1 MKSEARR
8 GRESSP
14 GLIPVLDKDGQQAM
28 KEYQHTHPNATEKPP
43 DALPDDTPLDVSLS
57 EFLAPF
63 YPDVYE
69 EIRGRTFAPKGAPDD
84 DPRFS
89 AFKFSITREGLDCDE
104 ELVSS
109 LHAANVSRGL
119 YFVINA
125 GGDTDKSITRYNAFF
140 VESDKLSIAEQ
151 HARLDAC
158 PIQPSIRVETRNSV
172 HAYWLRAGDCSE
184 AEWRDIQRRLIAY
197 FDGDP
202 KIKNPS
208 RVMRLPTLNHV
219 AYDKEADTFSYK
231 RVEVKEFFPEKR
243 FTVAEMCAAFPPVPE
258 SKQDAKASERE
269 TPDKS
274 ADEYKSWT
282 PLHEELAQRV
292 MAEARKNEAGNY
304 EMRCPVHKGEGSTS
318 LVHFPATGKTACLK
332 EECSYGDVLVAF
344 GLPAFPVSAKVYFGS
359 NQASEG
365 ESRPTD
371 AGEGADE
378 ANGEEFYL
386 TDVGNA
392 KRLVKQHGT
401 SLRYCYPFSN
411 WLSWDGKRWQL
422 DDTGEAERRAKDT
435 ISRVR
440 VEAAYLEDKA
450 TRTAL
455 WNHAKFSE
463 SDARLRAMLSQARS
477 EPGVAVKPEDLDSNL
492 FLLTCNNGTLNL
504 QTGDLRPHRQTDLI
518 TKLAPVDYEPQAEC
532 PLWEAF
538 LATIMGS
545 KPGLINF
552 LRRAIGYS
560 LTGDT
565 SERAMFI
572 MYGSGANGKSTAL
585 ETIRALLGDYATRTP
600 AETLLARR
608 DNAIPNDVAKLKGAR
623 FVSASETD
631 EGRRLAEAQIKDLTG
646 GDTISARFMRAEWF
660 DFKPECKLWLSTNHK
675 PVVRGTD
682 RAIWDRL
689 KLVPFDVRIPEEK
702 QDRKLLS
709 KLKAELPGILAWAV
723 RGCLEWQAEGLGVPD
738 EVRNATGDYQSEMD
752 VLAAFIADCCVL
764 TPNAQASATSLYQ
777 SYKRWCDDNGE
788 KWSNQRVFGS
798 SLAERGFEKRRS
810 GATGAYVWY
819 GIGRAEGTNY

>member
-1 MKSEARR
+1 
-8 GRESSP
+8 
-14 GLIPVLDKDGQQAM
+14 M
-28 KEYQHTHPNATEKPP
+28 KEYQHTHADATEKPP
-43 DALPDDTPLDVSLS
+43 DALPDGASLDVTLT

-69 EIRGRTFAPKGAPDD
+69 EIRGRTFAPKGAPED
-84 DPRFS
+84 DPRFG
-89 AFKFSITREGLDCDE
+89 AIKFSFTREGLDCDE
-104 ELVSS
+104 ELLSS
-109 LHAANVSRGL
+109 LHAVNVTRGL
-119 YFVINA
+119 YFTPNS

-158 PIQPSIRVETRNSV
+158 PLQPSIRVETRNSV

-208 RVMRLPTLNHV
+208 RVMRLPVFNHV
-219 AYDKEADTFSYK
+219 SYDKEAGTFSYK
-231 RVEVKEFFPEKR
+231 QVEVKEFFPEKR
-243 FTVAEMCAAFPPVPE
+243 FTVAEMCAAFPPAPE
-258 SKQDAKASERE
+258 SKQAAKADARQ
-269 TPDKS
+269 TPEQS
-274 ADEYKSWT
+274 AGEYKSWI
-282 PLHEELAQRV
+282 PLHEELARRV
-292 MAEARKNEAGNY
+292 IAEAKKNEAENY
-304 EMRCPVHKGEGSTS
+304 EMRCPVHRGEGSTS

-332 EECSYGDVLVAF
+332 GCSYGDVLVAF

-359 NQASEG
+359 KQESESKAEPVNEDDHDG
-365 ESRPTD
+365 NSE
-371 AGEGADE
+371 AGD
-378 ANGEEFYL
+378 EEFRC

-392 KRLVKQHGT
+392 KRLVKQHGRV
-401 SLRYCYPFSN
+401 LRYCYPWGKF
-411 WLSWDGKRWQL
+411 LTWDEKRWQI
-422 DDTGEAERRAKDT
+422 DITGEADRRAKAT
-435 ISRVR
+435 IAGVY
-440 VEAAYLEDKA
+440 VEAAYSSDEA
-450 TRTAL
+450 ARTAL
-455 WNHAKFSE
+455 ARHALKSE
-463 SDARLRAMLSQARS
+463 SDARIKAMLSQAQS
-477 EPGVAVKPEDLDSNL
+477 ELGLAVRPEDLDSNS

-504 QTGDLRPHRQTDLI
+504 QTGELRPHRQADLI
-518 TKLAPVDYEPQAEC
+518 TKLAPVDYDAHAEC
-532 PLWEAF
+532 PTWESF
-538 LATIMGS
+538 LGKIMGS

-585 ETIRALLGDYATRTP
+585 ETLRAMLGDYATRTP

-689 KLVPFDVRIPEEK
+689 KLVPFDVRIPENE

-709 KLKAELPGILAWAV
+709 KLKEELPGILAWAV
-723 RGCLEWQAEGLGVPD
+723 RGCLEWQKEGLGVPE
-738 EVRNATGDYQSEMD
+738 EVRNATGAYQSEMD
-752 VLAAFIADCCVL
+752 VLAGFMADCCVQ
-764 TPNAQASATSLYQ
+764 TANAQASATSLYL

-788 KWSNQRVFGS
+788 KWTNQRVFGS

-810 GATGAYVWY
+810 GATGSYVWY

>member
-1 MKSEARR
+1 VIDNRKVIDEMSIAQKRA
-8 GRESSP
+8 
-14 GLIPVLDKDGQQAM
+14 
-28 KEYQHTHPNATEKPP
+28 ATSEKPP
-43 DALPDDTPLDVSLS
+43 DSLPHDTPLDVSLT
-57 EFLAPF
+57 EFLAVF
-63 YPDVYE
+63 YPNPYE
-69 EIRGRTFAPKGAPDD
+69 EIRLRAFGPKKAPDN

-89 AFKFSITREGLDCDE
+89 ALKVGVVCEGLNCDE
-104 ELVSS
+104 ELLNS
-109 LHAANVSRGL
+109 LRVANETRGL
-119 YFVINA
+119 YFVVNA
-125 GGDTDKSITRYNAFF
+125 GGDTDESINRFNAFF
-140 VESDKLSIAEQ
+140 AEIDDMPIAEQ
-151 HARLDAC
+151 HAKYDSA
-158 PIQPSIRVETRNSV
+158 PVQPAIRIETLKSV
-172 HAYWLRAGDCSE
+172 HGYYPIEGKCNRE
-184 AEWRDIQRRLIAY
+184 EWVEVQRRLIHY
-197 FDGDP
+197 FGSDA

-208 RVMRLPTLNHV
+208 RVMRLPAFNHV
-219 AYDKEADTFSYK
+219 SYDKQDGILFYK

-243 FTVAEMCAAFPPVPE
+243 FTVAEMFAAFPPVPE
-258 SKQDAKASERE
+258 SKQNAKADARQ
-269 TPDKS
+269 TPEPS
-274 ADEYKSWT
+274 TDEYKSWT
-282 PLHEELAQRV
+282 PLHEELARRV
-292 MAEARKNEAGNY
+292 IAEAKKNEAGNY
-304 EMRCPVHKGEGSTS
+304 EMRCPVHRGEGSTS

-332 EECSYGDVLVAF
+332 DGCAYSDVLVAF

-359 NQASEG
+359 KQ
-365 ESRPTD
+365 ESKSTAPPVDEDNHDGGTN
-371 AGEGADE
+371 GADDE
-378 ANGEEFYL
+378 KFYC

-392 KRLVKQHGT
+392 KRLVKQHGRD
-401 SLRYCYPFSN
+401 LRYCYPFSN

-422 DDTGEAERRAKDT
+422 DVTGEAERRAKDT
-435 ISRVR
+435 IARVR
-440 VEAAYLEDKA
+440 IEAAYLEDKA
-450 TRTAL
+450 TRAAL
-455 WNHAKFSE
+455 WNHAKISE

-477 EPGVAVKPEDLDSNL
+477 EVGIAIKPDDLDSNP
-492 FLLTCNNGTLNL
+492 LLLNVNNGTLNL
-504 QTGDLRPHRQTDLI
+504 QNGELRPHRQADLI
-518 TKLAPVDYEPQAEC
+518 TKLAPVDYDPHADC
-532 PLWEAF
+532 PMWESF
-538 LATIMGS
+538 LETIMAG
-545 KPGLINF
+545 KPGLTNF
-552 LRRAIGYS
+552 LRRAVGYS

-565 SERAMFI
+565 SERALFI

-585 ETIRALLGDYATRTP
+585 ETIRALLGDYAARTP

-689 KLVPFDVRIPEEK
+689 KLIPFDVRIPENE

-723 RGCLEWQAEGLGVPD
+723 RGCLEWQKEGLGVPE
-738 EVRNATGDYQSEMD
+738 EVRNATGAYQSEMD
-752 VLAAFIADCCVL
+752 VLAGFIADACVL
-764 TPNAQASATSLYQ
+764 TASAQASATSLYQ

>member
-1 MKSEARR
+1 MSILR
-8 GRESSP
+8 
-14 GLIPVLDKDGQQAM
+14 QQV
-28 KEYQHTHPNATEKPP
+28 ETNEKPP
-43 DALPDDTPLDVSLS
+43 DALPDDTPLDVTLT

-69 EIRGRTFAPKGAPDD
+69 EIRGRTFAPKGAPED

-89 AFKFSITREGLDCDE
+89 ALKFGFTRGGLACDE
-104 ELVSS
+104 ELVNS
-109 LHAANVSRGL
+109 LRAVNETRGL
-119 YFVINA
+119 YFVVNR
-125 GGDTDKSITRYNAFF
+125 GGDKDKLITGYTAFF
-140 VESDKLSIAEQ
+140 VESDKATIAEQ

-172 HAYWLRAGDCSE
+172 HAYWLREGDCSE

-219 AYDKEADTFSYK
+219 AYDKEAGTFSYK
-231 RVEVKEFFPEKR
+231 RVEIKEFFPEKR
-243 FTVAEMCAAFPPVPE
+243 FTVAEMCAAFPPAPE
-258 SKQDAKASERE
+258 SKQGAKADARQ
-269 TPDKS
+269 TPEQS
-274 ADEYKSWT
+274 TDEYKSWT
-282 PLHEELAQRV
+282 PLHDELARRV
-292 MAEARKNEAGNY
+292 IAKATKNKAGNW
-304 EMRCPVHKGEGSTS
+304 EMRCPVHRGEGSTS
-318 LVHFPATGKTACLK
+318 LVHIPETGKTACIK
-332 EECSYGDVLVAF
+332 VNGCSYGDVLVAF

-371 AGEGADE
+371 AGDDRADKDDD
-378 ANGEEFYL
+378 EEFYL

-392 KRLVKQHGT
+392 KRLVKQHGAA
-401 SLRYCYPFSN
+401 LRYCYPFSN

-518 TKLAPVDYEPQAEC
+518 TKLAPVDYEPRAEC

-565 SERAMFI
+565 SERALFI

-585 ETIRALLGDYATRTP
+585 ETIRALLGDYAARTP

-660 DFKPECKLWLSTNHK
+660 DFKPECKLWLSTNHR

-682 RAIWDRL
+682 KAIWDRL
-689 KLVPFDVRIPEEK
+689 KLIPFDVRIAEEK

-723 RGCLEWQAEGLGVPD
+723 RGCLEWQAEGLGVPE

>member
-1 MKSEARR
+1 MIILR
-8 GRESSP
+8 
-14 GLIPVLDKDGQQAM
+14 QQV
-28 KEYQHTHPNATEKPP
+28 ETNEKLP
-43 DALPDDTPLDVSLS
+43 DAPPDDTPLEVSLS

-69 EIRGRTFAPKGAPDD
+69 EIRGRTFAPKGAPEGDS
-84 DPRFS
+84 RFS
-89 AFKFSITREGLDCDE
+89 ALKFSIMREGLDCDE
-104 ELVSS
+104 ELVNS
-109 LHAANVSRGL
+109 LRAVNETRGM

-125 GGDTDKSITRYNAFF
+125 GGDTDKSIARYNAWF
-140 VESDKLSIAEQ
+140 VESDNATIAEQ

-184 AEWRDIQRRLIAY
+184 AEWRDIQHRLIAY

-208 RVMRLPTLNHV
+208 RVMRLPTFNHV
-219 AYDKEADTFSYK
+219 SYDKQDGTFSYK

-258 SKQDAKASERE
+258 CKQSTPAGARE
-269 TPDKS
+269 TPAQSTDKF
-274 ADEYKSWT
+274 KSWT
-282 PLHEELAQRV
+282 PLHEELARRV
-292 MAEARKNEAGNY
+292 IAEAKKNEAGNY
-304 EMRCPVHKGEGSTS
+304 EMRCPVHRGEGSTS

-332 EECSYGDVLVAF
+332 DGCTYGDVLVAF

-359 NQASEG
+359 QQANDGQG
-365 ESRPTD
+365 ESKPMD
-371 AGEGADE
+371 AGDGADKD
-378 ANGEEFYL
+378 ADDEFYL

-392 KRLVKQHGT
+392 KRLIKQHGRD
-401 SLRYCYPFSN
+401 LRYCYPFN
-411 WLSWDGKRWQL
+411 KFLAWDGRRWQL

-435 ISRVR
+435 IARVR
-440 VEAAYLEDKA
+440 IEAAYLEDKA
-450 TRTAL
+450 TRAAL
-455 WNHAKFSE
+455 WNHAKISE

-477 EPGVAVKPEDLDSNL
+477 EPGVAIKPENLDSNL
-492 FLLTCNNGTLNL
+492 FLLTCHNGTLNL
-504 QTGDLRPHRQTDLI
+504 QTGDLRPHRQADLI
-518 TKLAPVDYEPQAEC
+518 TKLAPVDYDARAEC
-532 PLWEAF
+532 PLWESF
-538 LATIMGS
+538 LETIMGS

-552 LRRAIGYS
+552 LRRAVGYS

-565 SERAMFI
+565 SERALFI
-572 MYGSGANGKSTAL
+572 MYGSGANGKTTAL
-585 ETIRALLGDYATRTP
+585 ETIRALLGDYAARTP

-660 DFKPECKLWLSTNHK
+660 DFKPECKLWLSTNHR

-682 RAIWDRL
+682 KAIWDRL
-689 KLVPFDVRIPEEK
+689 KLIPFDVRIPEDK

-723 RGCLEWQAEGLGVPD
+723 RGCLEWQSEGLGIPI
-738 EVRNATGDYQSEMD
+738 EVRNATGAYQSEMD
-752 VLAAFIADCCVL
+752 VLAAFIADACVI
-764 TPNAQASATSLYQ
+764 TPGARAGAASLFQ
-777 SYKRWCDDNGE
+777 SFKRWCDVTGE
-788 KWSNQRVFGS
+788 RCGNQRAFS
-798 SLAERGFEKRRS
+798 ASLTERGFFKRRT
-810 GATGAYVWY
+810 GKTGAEEWQ
-819 GIGRAEGTNY
+819 GIGRAEGTIY

>member
-1 MKSEARR
+1 MSI
-8 GRESSP
+8 
-14 GLIPVLDKDGQQAM
+14 LHQQV
-28 KEYQHTHPNATEKPP
+28 ETSEKPP
-43 DALPDDTPLDVSLS
+43 DALPDDTPLDVTLT

-69 EIRGRTFAPKGAPDD
+69 EIRGRTFAPKGAPED

-89 AFKFSITREGLDCDE
+89 ALKFGFTREGLECDE
-104 ELVSS
+104 ELVNS
-109 LHAANVSRGL
+109 LRAVNETRGL
-119 YFVINA
+119 YFVVNR
-125 GGDTDKSITRYNAFF
+125 GGDIDKSITEYTAFF
-140 VESDKLSIAEQ
+140 VESDKATIAEQ

-197 FDGDP
+197 FDGDV
-202 KIKNPS
+202 KVKNPS
-208 RVMRLPTLNHV
+208 RVMRLPAFNHV
-219 AYDKEADTFSYK
+219 SYDKQDATLFYK

-243 FTVAEMCAAFPPVPE
+243 FSAAEMRAGFPPVPE
-258 SKQDAKASERE
+258 SKQNAKADARKTEQS
-269 TPDKS
+269 T
-274 ADEYKSWT
+274 DEYQSWT
-282 PLHEELAQRV
+282 PLHEELARRV
-292 MAEARKNEAGNY
+292 IAEARTNEIGNY
-304 EMRCPVHKGEGSTS
+304 EMRCPAHKGESSTS

-332 EECSYGDVLVAF
+332 DGCTYSDVLVAF

-359 NQASEG
+359 KQKN
-365 ESRPTD
+365 ESTAPPVDEDNHDGGTN
-371 AGEGADE
+371 EADD
-378 ANGEEFYL
+378 EEFHL

-392 KRLVKQHGT
+392 KRLVKQHGRD
-401 SLRYCYPFSN
+401 LRYCYPYNKF
-411 WLSWDGKRWQL
+411 LIWDGKRWQL
-422 DDTGEAERRAKDT
+422 DITGEADRRAKSS
-435 ISRVR
+435 IAAVYI
-440 VEAAYLEDKA
+440 EAAHASDEDARKA
-450 TRTAL
+450 LARHAL
-455 WNHAKFSE
+455 KSE
-463 SDARLRAMLSQARS
+463 SDARLKAMLSQAQS
-477 EPGVAVKPEDLDSNL
+477 ESGMAVKPEDLDFNP
-492 FLLTCNNGTLNL
+492 FLLTVNNSTLNL
-504 QTGDLRPHRQTDLI
+504 RTGEFHSHRRADLI
-518 TKLAPVDYEPQAEC
+518 TKLAPVDYDPHAAC
-532 PLWEAF
+532 PLWESF
-538 LATIMGS
+538 LETIMAG
-545 KPGLINF
+545 KPGLTNF
-552 LRRAIGYS
+552 LRRAVGYS

-565 SERAMFI
+565 SERALFI
-572 MYGSGANGKSTAL
+572 LYGSGANGKSTAL

-689 KLVPFDVRIPEEK
+689 KLIPFDVRIPENE

-709 KLKAELPGILAWAV
+709 KLKEELPGILAWAV
-723 RGCLEWQAEGLGVPD
+723 RGCLEWQKEGLGVPD
-738 EVRNATGDYQSEMD
+738 EVRNATGAYQSEMD
-752 VLAAFIADCCVL
+752 VLAGFIADACVL
-764 TPNAQASATSLYQ
+764 TASAQASATSLYQ

-810 GATGAYVWY
+810 GATGSYVWY